1 MNKNKRPSLREV
13 VRLLI
18 KILKIVCCLTV
29 LIQVVQGFLH
39 LPVTSVL
46 QCYVDHLG

>member
-1 MNKNKRPSLREV
+1 MNNKKRPSLWEV

-18 KILKIVCCLTV
+18 QILKIVCCLTV

-39 LPVTSVL
+39 LPVTTVL
-46 QCYVDHLG
+46 QCYSDISG